1 MCVQE
6 KRLIIPMR
14 ILVGHK
20 IGTPRRVTEGRLKK
34 IADNPLILLL
44 SGRSLTGRRFSSSVA
59 CVQMKHNK
67 TSRSDI
73 ICVMGILLIACT
85 KTLFRYK

>member
-1 MCVQE
+1 
-6 KRLIIPMR
+6 MR
-14 ILVGHK
+14 IMVGHK

-44 SGRSLTGRRFSSSVA
+44 SGRSLTGLHFSYSVA
-59 CVQMKHNK
+59 CTLMKHNK

-85 KTLFRYK
+85 KNLFSCK

>member
-1 MCVQE
+1 
-6 KRLIIPMR
+6 MR

-44 SGRSLTGRRFSSSVA
+44 SGRSLTGLRLSSQVA
-59 CVQMKHNK
+59 CIQMKHNK
-67 TSRSDI
+67 TSKCDI
-73 ICVMGILLIACT
+73 ICVMGIQFLCCITKLLS
-85 KTLFRYK
+85 YQ